1 MTLIKS
7 ISGIRG
13 IIGTSLNLD
22 IIKKYVS
29 AFSKISPKGTIVLAQ
44 DSRNSGKEFINHSSA
59 ILNQLNRKSINCGI
73 IPTPTAQL
81 LIEKDEY
88 AGGIV
93 FTASHNPKNWNGM
106 KFINSDGIFI
116 NHQEFDLLEMKANK
130 TYTNEY
136 TIDNDMEDCSELSIN
151 THINNILN
159 LEIIN
164 KDVIRS
170 QKIKV
175 AIDCANGATSKALP
189 LLLKKLNCNVTSI
202 NSNFNED
209 FGRGAEPIPE
219 NLNDLSQLVINS
231 NSDIGFA
238 TDPDGD
244 RLSIVDNNGKPLGEE
259 LTLSLAVYYFLEY
272 FPNVREHPIVTNLS
286 TTKLIN
292 YITKKYKTHLIRSS
306 VGEINVVDEMIKN
319 NSLLGGEGNGG
330 VIYKHCHLGRD
341 SLVGTAIILNL
352 LVNKQDTIS
361 NIRNNLPYY
370 FIEKSKI
377 SLPSRGFDLSKIVKT
392 NFQNEKIIDVD
403 GFKIEFKNGNWI
415 HIRKSN
421 TEPIIRIIAEGESKN
436 SAMNLIKKIKK
447 ILDE

>member
-13 IIGTSLNLD
+13 IVGTSLSLD

-29 AFSKISPKGTIVLAQ
+29 AFSKISPKGTIILAQ
-44 DSRNSGKEFINHSSA
+44 DSRNSGKKFIEHSYA

-81 LIEKDEY
+81 LIEKGDY

-93 FTASHNPKNWNGM
+93 FTASHNPKDWNGM

-116 NHQEFDLLEMKANK
+116 SHEEFDLLENEANK
-130 TYTNEY
+130 ININNYTVDTDIKDY
-136 TIDNDMEDCSELSIN
+136 SENSIN
-151 THINNILN
+151 THISNILN
-159 LEIIN
+159 LDTIN
-164 KDVIRS
+164 KKVIRN

-189 LLLKKLNCNVTSI
+189 LLLQKLNCSI
-202 NSNFNED
+202 SSVNSNFNED

-219 NLNDLSQLVINS
+219 NLGNLSELVVNS

-244 RLSIVDNNGKPLGEE
+244 RLSIVDNNGNPLGEE

-272 FPNVREHPIVTNLS
+272 FPNMREYPIVTNLS

-292 YITKKYKTHLIRSS
+292 SIVEKYKTPLIRSS
-306 VGEINVVDEMIKN
+306 VGEINVVHKMIEN
-319 NSLLGGEGNGG
+319 GSLLGGEGNGG
-330 VIYKHCHLGRD
+330 VIYKSCHLGRD
-341 SLVGTAIILNL
+341 SLIGAAVILNL
-352 LVNKQDTIS
+352 LSNKQDTIS

-370 FIEKSKI
+370 YIKKSKI
-377 SLPSRGFDLSKIVKT
+377 NLLENNFDISKIIKT
-392 NFQNEKIIDVD
+392 NFQNEKITEIDGV
-403 GFKIEFKNGNWI
+403 KIEFKNGDWV

-421 TEPIIRIIAEGESKN
+421 TEPIIRIISEGESEET
-436 SAMNLIKKIKK
+436 AINLIKKVKR
-447 ILDE
+447 ILNE